1 MEKPPEK
8 RSAFDL
14 LMSKKREQKSKQ
26 ENELNTSFNNKNNDS
41 SSDIIL
47 IENKYITNQDIIE
60 IDSFTNNGV
69 TSTKKT
75 TKKDH
80 SNQDENSI
88 KRDKWAEIDKK
99 QIVSSSSIDGERKD
113 LFMHVQQYSG
123 TKNPLIIKFAKII
136 SCLKLSG
143 YLFGSEPQVTSFKT

>member
-14 LMSKKREQKSKQ
+14 LMSKKRDQKSKQ

-47 IENKYITNQDIIE
+47 IENKSITNQDIIE
-60 IDSFTNNGV
+60 IDSFANNDL

-75 TKKDH
+75 TKKDN
-80 SNQDENSI
+80 SNQDENST

-99 QIVSSSSIDGERKD
+99 QIVSSYSLDGERKE

-123 TKNPLIIKFAKII
+123 TKNLIIIKFVICVEI
-136 SCLKLSG
+136 LK
-143 YLFGSEPQVTSFKT
+143 YLN

>member
-14 LMSKKREQKSKQ
+14 LMSKKRDQKSKQ

-47 IENKYITNQDIIE
+47 IENKSITNQDIIE
-60 IDSFTNNGV
+60 IDSFTNNDL

-75 TKKDH
+75 TKKDN

-99 QIVSSSSIDGERKD
+99 QIVSHSSLEGERKD

-123 TKNPLIIKFAKII
+123 RKNILILCVKI
-136 SCLKLSG
+136 
-143 YLFGSEPQVTSFKT
+143 FKHIF